1 MSAMWALAKANI
13 FWVLHAGRHCLPG
26 ALTATA
32 RFATY
37 KTNATV
43 LGARRGSTPAHYF
56 PARHAAH
63 NVPPNGTDAV
73 ASPPRSTP
81 TKTE

>member
-1 MSAMWALAKANI
+1 MWALAKANI

-37 KTNATV
+37 KTNAAV
-43 LGARRGSTPAHYF
+43 LGARRVSTPACNF
-56 PARHAAH
+56 PTRHAARI
-63 NVPPNGTDAV
+63 VPPEGPDAV
-73 ASPPRSTP
+73 ASPHRSTP
-81 TKTE
+81 TEAE